1 MATAQQALQPA
12 LTGQP
17 LLGQPLMGQAPMGST
32 AMGTTAM
39 TSMPLTP
46 AMQSAPGG
54 TGLALPQATP
64 LTMLASLGGILNQ
77 PAVRKSAPAILV
89 LVALVVFGAIYAWTQ
104 ETPYRGVFPGMA
116 EVDQQSALETL
127 KAANFNP
134 RIDAASGQLTVPA
147 ARYHEARILL
157 ASQGIPRTQGR
168 GILDSLKD
176 HSAMTTSQFMEQA
189 RYSAAIEQELAKS
202 ITQIGTIQSARVHL
216 AQTKQSPFAREQT
229 PVKASVIV
237 TPFSGRLVSTNQV
250 QAIVHLVASSVPY
263 LSAGD
268 VSVVDNLGN
277 LISKSSVEGPM
288 GLTGV
293 QAQHKQQTEETYRG
307 RILQLLEPVVG
318 EGNVRAQV
326 DLVMNFTQVETATED
341 FDTRKEGSK
350 TRSEVLAEERAA
362 VLDPLGAPGAL
373 ANTAPLES
381 KSTSDTTSTEEKK
394 DSRATVNSKSTR
406 NYELDKTV
414 RHVKNSQGG
423 IDRVSV
429 AVVIKERAPAV
440 KEKDKDASA
449 PAAAAPSGY
458 SPEELERLSGLVK
471 GVVGFSQ
478 TRGDVV
484 NLMQAKFEPVAA
496 SGSGVWYE
504 NDMALSSIKVGLAT
518 LVLMVILLA
527 VVRPVLKSYL
537 PQTPAA
543 APALPALPALA
554 QAGQPGEAGA
564 EASADAKTE
573 GRSDKGAVED
583 EDEEH
588 ADEDEPDGMS
598 MVEGESLEEFKAR
611 LKKSAAP
618 KKSSISAE
626 MLDTANSYDDKVAL
640 VRMLVS
646 EDSGRVAAVLKN
658 MIKQD
663 MAA

>member
-1 MATAQQALQPA
+1 MATAQQALPPA
-12 LTGQP
+12 LTGQT
-17 LLGQPLMGQAPMGST
+17 PMGST
-32 AMGTTAM
+32 ALGTTSL
-39 TSMPLTP
+39 TSTPMTP
-46 AMQSAPGG
+46 ALQPVPGG

-64 LTMLASLGGILNQ
+64 LTMLASLGGILRQ

-89 LVALVVFGAIYAWTQ
+89 LAMLVIFGAIYAWTQ
-104 ETPYRGVFPGMA
+104 EAPYRGVFPGMA
-116 EVDQQSALETL
+116 EADQQSALETL

-134 RIDAASGQLTVPA
+134 RIDAATGQLAVPA

-237 TPFSGRLVSTNQV
+237 TPFSGRLVSPNQV

-277 LISKSSVEGPM
+277 LISKSPVEGPL
-288 GLTGV
+288 GLTSI
-293 QAQHKQQTEETYRG
+293 QSQHKQQTEETYRS

-362 VLDPLGAPGAL
+362 QLDPLGVPGAL
-373 ANTAPLES
+373 SNAVPPES
-381 KSTSDTTSTEEKK
+381 KSTSDTASTEEKK
-394 DSRATVNSKSTR
+394 DSRATVSSKSTR

-429 AVVIKERAPAV
+429 AVVIKERAPAA

-449 PAAAAPSGY
+449 PAAAVPSGY

-504 NDMALSSIKVGLAT
+504 NDVAVSSIKVGLAT
-518 LVLMVILLA
+518 LVLVVILLA

-537 PQTPAA
+537 PQAPVA
-543 APALPALPALA
+543 APVLPAPLALA
-554 QAGQPGEAGA
+554 GKPGEAGA
-564 EASADAKTE
+564 EAGTDAKTE
-573 GRSDKGAVED
+573 GPSED
-583 EDEEH
+583 GEAGEH
-588 ADEDEPDGMS
+588 ADEDDSNGMS
-598 MVEGESLEEFKAR
+598 MVEVESLEEFKAR

>member
-1 MATAQQALQPA
+1 
-12 LTGQP
+12 
-17 LLGQPLMGQAPMGST
+17 MGST
-32 AMGTTAM
+32 DLGTTSM
-39 TSMPLTP
+39 TSMPPAP

-54 TGLALPQATP
+54 TALALPQATP
-64 LTMLASLGGILNQ
+64 LTMLASLGGILRQ
-77 PAVRKSAPAILV
+77 PAVKKSAPAILV
-89 LVALVVFGAIYAWTQ
+89 LAMLVIFGAIYAWTQ

-116 EVDQQSALETL
+116 EADQQSALETL

-134 RIDAASGQLTVPA
+134 RIDAATGQLAVPA

-176 HSAMTTSQFMEQA
+176 HSALTTSQFMEQA

-277 LISKSSVEGPM
+277 LISKSPVEGPL
-288 GLTGV
+288 GLTSI
-293 QAQHKQQTEETYRG
+293 QAQHKQQTEDTYRS

-362 VLDPLGAPGAL
+362 QLDPLGVPGAL
-373 ANTAPLES
+373 SNVVPPES
-381 KSTSDTTSTEEKK
+381 KSTSDTASTEEKK
-394 DSRATVNSKSTR
+394 DTRATVSSKSTR

-429 AVVIKERAPAV
+429 AVVIKERAPAA

-449 PAAAAPSGY
+449 PAAAAAPSGY

-484 NLMQAKFEPVAA
+484 NLMQAKFEPVAT
-496 SGSGVWYE
+496 SGSGLWYE
-504 NDMALSSIKVGLAT
+504 NDVAVSSIKVGLAT
-518 LVLMVILLA
+518 LVLVVILLA

-537 PQTPAA
+537 PQAPAA
-543 APALPALPALA
+543 APVLPAVLALA
-554 QAGQPGEAGA
+554 GKPGEAGA
-564 EASADAKTE
+564 EAGTGAKTE
-573 GRSDKGAVED
+573 GPSED
-583 EDEEH
+583 GEAGEH
-588 ADEDEPDGMS
+588 ADEDESNGMS